1 MLILKYWIKRKRGQ
15 MKLYICG
22 NGFDLHHGYKTGYR
36 DYRSFLLKHHEDAF
50 RAFNNFQYT
59 YLSTSDRWS
68 DLEESLTINYEECI
82 DEAVNEYYPDLSDD
96 SDSRWNG
103 IDIDLDEQTKFI
115 FDFTGKYF
123 LEWLTQID
131 FSKPTNIISINK
143 NALFVTFNY
152 TTTLE
157 KLYGITPG
165 NIFHIHGHV
174 DFADGSIDSGRAKKQ
189 IQFGSVDNDIVLIEK
204 EMIKKYGDDDFYAV
218 SIEPGVNHIINFCE
232 AVSKNLE
239 RNYAQLK
246 SFIERPKIDEVIVMG
261 HSIMGVD
268 FPYYS
273 KVIVPALYGCRW
285 KFYWHSNKDQDNIE
299 SFINQFPLKNYT
311 IVEW

>member
-1 MLILKYWIKRKRGQ
+1 

-50 RAFNNFQYT
+50 MAFNDFQ

-82 DEAVNEYYPDLSDD
+82 EEAVNEYYPDLNDD

-103 IDIDLDEQTKFI
+103 IDMDLDEQTKFI

-131 FSKPTNIISINK
+131 FSKPVNIISINK

-157 KLYGITPG
+157 NLYGIAPS
-165 NIFHIHGHV
+165 NILHIHGHV
-174 DFADGSIDSGRAKKQ
+174 DLVDSSIDSGTVREQ
-189 IQFGSVDNDIVLIEK
+189 I
-204 EMIKKYGDDDFYAV
+204 FY
-218 SIEPGVNHIINFCE
+218 SIWFC
-232 AVSKNLE
+232 
-239 RNYAQLK
+239 
-246 SFIERPKIDEVIVMG
+246 
-261 HSIMGVD
+261 
-268 FPYYS
+268 
-273 KVIVPALYGCRW
+273 
-285 KFYWHSNKDQDNIE
+285 
-299 SFINQFPLKNYT
+299 
-311 IVEW
+311 